1 MKTPIN
7 SRTLKQHFAYN
18 WWKYLLA
25 AVLAFGLV
33 DLLYS
38 VTAYRS
44 PPEKRVEFYVY
55 GQMDQERLAA
65 YMENVRATEMNDM
78 EVMAPLQLLD
88 DGYYGSMQLMTYMA
102 VGEGDVYLLPR
113 DEFVTG
119 ASGGSFLPL
128 ENDRDLMKIFDDAG
142 ISLQNGWRRNAE
154 TGENHLC
161 GIPQNKLPGLS
172 RYAEATNG
180 YLCVIVNNGNEE
192 NVLKYLRILCRDM
205 LFQRQGCPSMG
216 RAAKSSLIAEFPASV
231 QACASSRNASCR
243 KSRNRCIP
251 MYMASRQR

>member
-7 SRTLKQHFAYN
+7 SRTLKQHLTYS
-18 WWKYLLA
+18 WWKYLLVA
-25 AVLAFGLV
+25 MLAFGLV

-44 PPEKRVEFYVY
+44 PADKRVEFYVY
-55 GQMDQERLAA
+55 GQMDQEKLTA
-65 YMENVRATEMNDM
+65 YMENIRKTEMEDM
-78 EVMAPLQLLD
+78 EVMTPLQLLD

-128 ENDRDLMKIFDDAG
+128 EEDKELMALFDAAG
-142 ISLQNGWRRNAE
+142 ISLQNGWRKNTE

-172 RYAEATNG
+172 RYAKATDG
-180 YLCVIVNNGNEE
+180 YLCAIVNGGNDA
-192 NVLKYLRILCRDM
+192 NALKFLRILCRDM
-205 LFQRQGCPSMG
+205 L
-216 RAAKSSLIAEFPASV
+216 KE
-231 QACASSRNASCR
+231 
-243 KSRNRCIP
+243 
-251 MYMASRQR
+251 

>member
-1 MKTPIN
+1 MKTPFN
-7 SRTLKQHFAYN
+7 SRTLKQHLTYS
-18 WWKYLLA
+18 WWKYLLV

-44 PPEKRVEFYVY
+44 PADKRVEFYVY
-55 GQMDQERLAA
+55 GQMDQERLTA
-65 YMENVRATEMNDM
+65 YMENVRKTEMEDM
-78 EVMAPLQLLD
+78 EVMTPLQLLD

-128 ENDRDLMKIFDDAG
+128 EEDKELMALFDEAG
-142 ISLQNGWRRNAE
+142 VSLQNGWRKNAE
-154 TGENHLC
+154 TGESHLC

-172 RYAEATNG
+172 RYAAATDG
-180 YLCVIVNNGNEE
+180 YLCVIVNGGNDA
-192 NVLKYLRILCRDM
+192 NALKFLRILCRDM
-205 LFQRQGCPSMG
+205 L
-216 RAAKSSLIAEFPASV
+216 KE
-231 QACASSRNASCR
+231 
-243 KSRNRCIP
+243 
-251 MYMASRQR
+251 

>member
-7 SRTLKQHFAYN
+7 SRTLKQHLTYS
-18 WWKYLLA
+18 WWKYLLV

-44 PPEKRVEFYVY
+44 PADKRVEFYVY
-55 GQMDQERLAA
+55 GQMDQEKLTA
-65 YMENVRATEMNDM
+65 YMENIRKTEMGDM
-78 EVMAPLQLLD
+78 EVMTPLQLLD

-119 ASGGSFLPL
+119 ASSGSFLPL
-128 ENDRDLMKIFDDAG
+128 EEDKELMALFDAAG
-142 ISLQNGWRRNAE
+142 ISLQNGWRKNTE

-172 RYAEATNG
+172 RYAKATDG
-180 YLCVIVNNGNEE
+180 YLCAIVNGGNDA
-192 NVLKYLRILCRDM
+192 NALKFLRILCRDM
-205 LFQRQGCPSMG
+205 L
-216 RAAKSSLIAEFPASV
+216 KE
-231 QACASSRNASCR
+231 
-243 KSRNRCIP
+243 
-251 MYMASRQR
+251 

>member
-7 SRTLKQHFAYN
+7 SRTLKQHLTYS
-18 WWKYLLA
+18 WWKYLLV

-44 PPEKRVEFYVY
+44 PADKRVEFYVY
-55 GQMDQERLAA
+55 GQMDQEKLTA
-65 YMENVRATEMNDM
+65 YMENIRKTEMEDM
-78 EVMAPLQLLD
+78 EVMTPLQLLD

-128 ENDRDLMKIFDDAG
+128 EEDKELMALFDAAG
-142 ISLQNGWRRNAE
+142 ISLQNGWRKNTE

-172 RYAEATNG
+172 RYAKATDG
-180 YLCVIVNNGNEE
+180 YLCAIVNGGNDA
-192 NVLKYLRILCRDM
+192 NALKFLRILCRDM
-205 LFQRQGCPSMG
+205 L
-216 RAAKSSLIAEFPASV
+216 E
-231 QACASSRNASCR
+231 
-243 KSRNRCIP
+243 
-251 MYMASRQR
+251 